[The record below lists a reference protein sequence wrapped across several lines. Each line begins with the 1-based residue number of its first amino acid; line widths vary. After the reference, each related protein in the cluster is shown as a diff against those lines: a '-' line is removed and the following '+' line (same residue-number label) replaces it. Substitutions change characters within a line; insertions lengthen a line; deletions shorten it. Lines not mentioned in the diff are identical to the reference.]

1 MFADLSVLFWRS
13 VCHRGGYFLLSCQ
26 YLCKLKQF
34 KRRFLWVDLNM
45 WIASQGEK
53 SGYSPLEVILSG
65 VWTTSH
71 DQCLPE
77 HLMPAVTSLGKKKRA
92 VLLRAGTGYSPVL
105 HQALKWC
112 LTRTNKKNDGLDV
125 YTWETAGEVC
135 GEAELNFFIIRYY
148 TFTISSLGVIIPYLF
163 LSKELNHPLESNRKI
178 MFSHH

>member
-1 MFADLSVLFWRS
+1 MGWFKYVNCITRREIRLFSPWSDSKWCLDHLPWSVLT
-13 VCHRGGYFLLSCQ
+13 
-26 YLCKLKQF
+26 
-34 KRRFLWVDLNM
+34 
-45 WIASQGEK
+45 
-53 SGYSPLEVILSG
+53 
-65 VWTTSH
+65 WTL
-71 DQCLPE
+71 DACF
-77 HLMPAVTSLGKKKRA
+77 TSLGKKKRA

-125 YTWETAGEVC
+125 HTWETAGEVC